1 MEKIF
6 PDYFNFFKKKKQS
19 KVVKKNSLLN
29 NALKILN
36 INGNDINIE
45 SVENKYK
52 KLVKKYHPD
61 KHNGDK
67 KYEEKLKKINKAFEE
82 VKKQLTIQ

>member
-1 MEKIF
+1 MLIKGNNIYLNSSSQ
-6 PDYFNFFKKKKQS
+6 YF
-19 KVVKKNSLLN
+19 
-29 NALKILN
+29 IGHGDTDIN
-36 INGNDINIE
+36 INGNDINIK